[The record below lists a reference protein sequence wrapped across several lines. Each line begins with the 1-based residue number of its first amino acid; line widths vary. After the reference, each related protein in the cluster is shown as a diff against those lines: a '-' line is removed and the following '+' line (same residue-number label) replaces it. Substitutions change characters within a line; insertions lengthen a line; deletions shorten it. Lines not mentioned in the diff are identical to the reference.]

1 MDSRIGIQYFCIE
14 LQDFRVVIQYSR
26 IDLQDSRFD

>member
-1 MDSRIGIQYFCIE
+1 MDSRIGIQYFRIE
-14 LQDFRVVIQYSR
+14 LQDSNIVIQYSR